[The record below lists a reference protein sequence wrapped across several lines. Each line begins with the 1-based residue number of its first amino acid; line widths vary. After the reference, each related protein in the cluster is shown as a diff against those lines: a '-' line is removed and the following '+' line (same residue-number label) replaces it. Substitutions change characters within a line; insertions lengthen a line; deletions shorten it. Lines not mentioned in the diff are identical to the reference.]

1 MAEHIALCDGTA
13 FSARV
18 SLDTVA
24 NIKKAKQAIKKAFE
38 VQLQG
43 LGMGFVEILSS
54 CPTNWRMTPEKAHDR
69 VKNEMMEV
77 FKPGIYKD
85 ITVNNK

>member
-1 MAEHIALCDGTA
+1 MAEHIALCEGTA

-69 VKNEMMEV
+69 VKNE
-77 FKPGIYKD
+77 
-85 ITVNNK
+85 

>member
-1 MAEHIALCDGTA
+1 
-13 FSARV
+13 
-18 SLDTVA
+18 
-24 NIKKAKQAIKKAFE
+24 
-38 VQLQG
+38 
-43 LGMGFVEILSS
+43 MGFVEILSS

>member
-1 MAEHIALCDGTA
+1 
-13 FSARV
+13 
-18 SLDTVA
+18 
-24 NIKKAKQAIKKAFE
+24 
-38 VQLQG
+38 
-43 LGMGFVEILSS
+43 
-54 CPTNWRMTPEKAHDR
+54 MTPEKAHDR